1 MFAFLQK
8 IGKSL
13 MFPIAT
19 LPAAALLLRLGS
31 GDMLG
36 AVPNEAIQY
45 IASIMAASGNAIL
58 GNLPIIFA
66 IGIAMGLAH
75 DSSGGAA
82 LAGAIAHLVLVAV
95 LGTVN
100 EDLNMGVFGGII
112 AGITA
117 GLLYNK
123 YYNVKFPE
131 WLSFFGG
138 RRFVPIITS
147 ITMAILASI
156 LAIVWGPIQG
166 GIDAVGNWMIGAGS
180 LGVGMYGFFNR
191 LLIPVGLHHVINTV
205 IWFDFGEFT
214 NAAGEIVKGDI
225 NRFLAGDT
233 SAGHFQAG
241 FFPIMMFGLPAAC
254 LAMYFT
260 ARKDK
265 RPIVG
270 GMFVSIALTAFLTGV
285 TEPIEFSFMFLSP
298 VLYGIHAVLT
308 GIALAVAYVVGF
320 RDGFGFS
327 AGLIDYLLN
336 LGLADKPLLLLPLG
350 LGFGAIYFV
359 VFYFLIK
366 KLDLKTPGR
375 EDDDE
380 EDGQTN
386 SAISN
391 DVDLRA
397 YYTIEA
403 LGGKDNIQQVDYC
416 TTRLRMS
423 VQDANVVDEKT
434 LKQTGARGV
443 MRISKT
449 NVQVIIGTS
458 VEFLAEAM
466 KERLKK
472 GNPAPANAQ
481 LPKEQPVGTEAVK
494 NETITTFHDFEMP
507 MTGDLLPLSEVPDE
521 AFSAGLMGPGFGI
534 HPTDGTVYAP
544 FDGQVVMIFPTKHA
558 IGLKSDTGLELLIHV
573 GLDTVT
579 LNGEGF
585 DMLVTDGQKI
595 KRGDALLKADI
606 TKIKDQVPSIITPV
620 VFTSL
625 MGQEITLGKT
635 GFQRAGSTN
644 IISMKK

>member
-31 GDMLG
+31 ADMLG

-66 IGIAMGLAH
+66 IGIAMGFAH

-95 LGTVN
+95 LKTVN
-100 EDLNMGVFGGII
+100 EELNMGVFGGII

-147 ITMAILASI
+147 ITMAILGSI

-166 GIDAVGNWMIGAGS
+166 GIDAFGNWMIGAGA

-191 LLIPVGLHHVINTV
+191 LLIPVGLHHVINTI

-254 LAMYFT
+254 LAMYF
-260 ARKDK
+260 AAKKEK

-308 GIALAVAYVVGF
+308 GISLAVAYLVGF

-327 AGLIDYLLN
+327 AGLSDYLLN
-336 LGLADKPLLLLPLG
+336 LGLADKPWLLLPLG

-375 EDDDE
+375 EDDED
-380 EDGQTN
+380 EDGEVN
-386 SAISN
+386 AIAD

-403 LGGKDNIQQVDYC
+403 LGGKDNIKQVDYC
-416 TTRLRMS
+416 TTRLRLS
-423 VQDANVVDEKT
+423 VQDSGSVDEKT

-458 VEFLAEAM
+458 VEFLAEAI

-472 GNPAPANAQ
+472 GNPAPANAG
-481 LPKEQPVGTEAVK
+481 LPAAQPVMEETVK
-494 NETITTFHDFEMP
+494 NDTMTFRDFEMP
-507 MTGDLLPLSEVPDE
+507 MTGDLLPLTEVPDE

-534 HPTDGTVYAP
+534 RPTDGSVYAP
-544 FDGQVVMIFPTKHA
+544 FDGQVVMVFPTKHA
-558 IGLKSDTGLELLIHV
+558 IGLKSDTGIEVLIHV
-573 GLDTVT
+573 GLDTVK

-585 DMLVTDGQKI
+585 DLLVTDGQKI
-595 KRGDALLKADI
+595 KRGDALLKANLVQI
-606 TKIKDQVPSIITPV
+606 EDQVPSVITPV

-625 MGQEITLGKT
+625 MGQEITLEKT
-635 GFQRAGSTN
+635 GYQRAGSTN
-644 IISMKK
+644 IITMKK

>member
-66 IGIAMGLAH
+66 IGIAMGFAH

-100 EDLNMGVFGGII
+100 EELDMGVFGGII

-166 GIDAVGNWMIGAGS
+166 GIDSVGNWMIGAGS

-214 NAAGEIVKGDI
+214 NAAGEVVKGDI
-225 NRFLAGDT
+225 HRFLAGDP

-254 LAMYFT
+254 LAMYF
-260 ARKDK
+260 AAKKEK
-265 RPIVG
+265 RPVVG
-270 GMFVSIALTAFLTGV
+270 GMFFSIALTAFLTGV

-308 GIALAVAYVVGF
+308 GIALAVAYIVGF

-375 EDDDE
+375 EDDEE
-380 EDGQTN
+380 EDGEAN
-386 SAISN
+386 AAISD

-403 LGGKDNIQQVDYC
+403 LGGKENIQQVDYC
-416 TTRLRMS
+416 TTRLRLS
-423 VQDANVVDEKT
+423 VQDADVVDEKT

-458 VEFLAEAM
+458 VEFLAEAI
-466 KERLKK
+466 KDRLKK
-472 GNPAPANAQ
+472 GNPAPTNTQVPTAQ
-481 LPKEQPVGTEAVK
+481 SVVQEAVK
-494 NETITTFHDFEMP
+494 NETTNFHDFEMP

-534 HPTDGTVYAP
+534 RPMDGTVYAP
-544 FDGQVVMIFPTKHA
+544 FDGEVVMIFPTKHA
-558 IGLKSDTGLELLIHV
+558 IGLKSDAGLEVLIHV
-573 GLDTVT
+573 GLDTVK
-579 LNGEGF
+579 LDGKGF
-585 DMLVTDGQKI
+585 DLFVTDGQKI
-595 KRGDALLKADI
+595 QRGDMLLKADI
-606 TKIKDQVPSIITPV
+606 NQIKDQVPSVITPV

-625 MGQEITLGKT
+625 MGQEITLGKS
-635 GFQRAGSTN
+635 GYQRAGSTN
-644 IISMKK
+644 IIAMKK

>member
-66 IGIAMGLAH
+66 IGIAMGFAH

-100 EDLNMGVFGGII
+100 EELDMGVFGGII

-166 GIDAVGNWMIGAGS
+166 GIDSVGNWMIGAGS

-214 NAAGEIVKGDI
+214 NAAGEVVKGDI
-225 NRFLAGDT
+225 HRFLAGDP

-254 LAMYFT
+254 LAMYF
-260 ARKDK
+260 AAKKEK
-265 RPIVG
+265 RPVVG
-270 GMFVSIALTAFLTGV
+270 GMFFSIALTAFLTGV

-308 GIALAVAYVVGF
+308 GIALAVAYIVGF

-375 EDDDE
+375 EDDEE
-380 EDGQTN
+380 EDGEAN
-386 SAISN
+386 AAISD

-403 LGGKDNIQQVDYC
+403 LGGKENIQQVDYC
-416 TTRLRMS
+416 TTRLRLS

-449 NVQVIIGTS
+449 NVQVVIGTS
-458 VEFLAEAM
+458 VEFLAEAI
-466 KERLKK
+466 KDRLKK
-472 GNPAPANAQ
+472 GNPAPSNTQVPTA
-481 LPKEQPVGTEAVK
+481 QPVVQEAVK
-494 NETITTFHDFEMP
+494 NETTNFHDFEIP

-534 HPTDGTVYAP
+534 RPMDGTVYAP
-544 FDGQVVMIFPTKHA
+544 FDGEVVMIFPTKHA
-558 IGLKSDTGLELLIHV
+558 IGLKSDAGLEVLIHV
-573 GLDTVT
+573 GLDTVK
-579 LNGEGF
+579 LDGKGF
-585 DMLVTDGQKI
+585 DLFVTDGQKI
-595 KRGDALLKADI
+595 QRGDMLLKADI
-606 TKIKDQVPSIITPV
+606 NQIKDQVPSVITPV

-625 MGQEITLGKT
+625 MGQEITLGKS
-635 GFQRAGSTN
+635 GYQRAGSTN
-644 IISMKK
+644 IIAMKK

>member
-66 IGIAMGLAH
+66 IGIAMGFAH

-100 EDLNMGVFGGII
+100 EELNMGVFGGII

-166 GIDAVGNWMIGAGS
+166 GIDSVGNWMIGAGS

-214 NAAGEIVKGDI
+214 NAAGEVVKGDI
-225 NRFLAGDT
+225 HRFLAGDP

-254 LAMYFT
+254 LAMYF
-260 ARKDK
+260 AAKKEK
-265 RPIVG
+265 RPVVG
-270 GMFVSIALTAFLTGV
+270 GMFFSIALTAFLTGV

-308 GIALAVAYVVGF
+308 GIALAVAYIVGF

-375 EDDDE
+375 EDDEE
-380 EDGQTN
+380 EDGEAN
-386 SAISN
+386 AAISD

-403 LGGKDNIQQVDYC
+403 LGGKENIQQVDYC
-416 TTRLRMS
+416 TTRLRLS
-423 VQDANVVDEKT
+423 VQDADVVDEKT

-458 VEFLAEAM
+458 VEFLAEAI
-466 KERLKK
+466 KDRLKK
-472 GNPAPANAQ
+472 GNPAPTNTQVPTAQ
-481 LPKEQPVGTEAVK
+481 SVVQEAVK
-494 NETITTFHDFEMP
+494 NETTNFHDFEMP

-534 HPTDGTVYAP
+534 RPMDGTVYAP
-544 FDGQVVMIFPTKHA
+544 FDGEVVMIFPTKHA
-558 IGLKSDTGLELLIHV
+558 IGLKSDAGLEVLIHV
-573 GLDTVT
+573 GLDTVK
-579 LNGEGF
+579 LDGKGF
-585 DMLVTDGQKI
+585 DLFVTDGQKI
-595 KRGDALLKADI
+595 QRGDMLLKADI
-606 TKIKDQVPSIITPV
+606 NQIKDQVPSVITPV

-625 MGQEITLGKT
+625 MGQEITLGKS
-635 GFQRAGSTN
+635 GYQRAGSTN
-644 IISMKK
+644 IIAMKK

>member
-82 LAGAIAHLVLVAV
+82 LAGAIAHLVLIAV

-147 ITMAILASI
+147 ITMAILGSI

-191 LLIPVGLHHVINTV
+191 LLIPVGLHHVINTI

-260 ARKDK
+260 AKKEK

-308 GIALAVAYVVGF
+308 GISLAVAYIVGF

-336 LGLADKPLLLLPLG
+336 LGLADKPLLLIPLG

-380 EDGQTN
+380 EEVEVDA
-386 SAISN
+386 SISD
-391 DVDLRA
+391 DVDVRA

-403 LGGKDNIQQVDYC
+403 LGGKENIKQIDYC

-423 VQDANVVDEKT
+423 VQDANMVDEKT

-472 GNPAPANAQ
+472 GNPAPKNAK
-481 LPKEQPVGTEAVK
+481 LPTAQPVVEKTAH
-494 NETITTFHDFEMP
+494 NETTTFHDFEMP

-558 IGLKSDTGLELLIHV
+558 IGLKSDTGVEVLIHV
-573 GLDTVT
+573 GLDTVK

-585 DMLVTDGQKI
+585 ELFVTDGQTI
-595 KRGDALLKADI
+595 KRGEALLKADI
-606 TKIKDQVPSIITPV
+606 AHIKDQVPSVITPV

-625 MGQEITLGKT
+625 MGQEITLGKS
-635 GFQRAGSTN
+635 GYQRAGSTN
-644 IISMKK
+644 IIAMKK

>member
-31 GDMLG
+31 DDMLG
-36 AVPNEAIQY
+36 AIPNEVIQY
-45 IASIMAASGNAIL
+45 IASIMAASGDAIL

-66 IGIAMGLAH
+66 IGIAMGFAH
-75 DSSGGAA
+75 DSGGGAA
-82 LAGAIAHLVLVAV
+82 LAGAIAHLVLTAV
-95 LGTVN
+95 LEAVN
-100 EDLNMGVFGGII
+100 DTLDMGVFGGVI

-123 YYNVKFPE
+123 FYNVKFPE

-147 ITMAILASI
+147 ITMAILGSI

-214 NAAGEIVKGDI
+214 NAAGDIVKGDI
-225 NRFLAGDT
+225 HRFLAGDP

-254 LAMYFT
+254 LAMYF
-260 ARKDK
+260 AAKKEK

-308 GIALAVAYVVGF
+308 GISLALAYIVGF

-336 LGLADKPLLLLPLG
+336 FGLADKPLLLIPLG

-380 EDGQTN
+380 EDIEVDT
-386 SAISN
+386 AISD
-391 DVDLRA
+391 DVDVRA

-403 LGGKDNIQQVDYC
+403 LGGQDNIKHIDYC
-416 TTRLRMS
+416 TTRLRMT
-423 VQDANVVDEKT
+423 VQDANKVDDKT

-466 KERLKK
+466 KERLRK
-472 GNPAPANAQ
+472 GNPAPAYAQ
-481 LPKEQPVGTEAVK
+481 LPQEQPVVTETVDNGTAA
-494 NETITTFHDFEMP
+494 IRDFEMP
-507 MTGDLLPLSEVPDE
+507 ITGDLVPLAEVPDE
-521 AFSAGLMGPGFGI
+521 AFSAGFMGPGFGI
-534 HPTDGTVYAP
+534 RPADGTVYAP

-573 GLDTVT
+573 GLDTVK

-585 DMLVTDGQKI
+585 DMFVLDGQTI
-595 KRGDALLKADI
+595 KRGDALLKVDI
-606 TKIKDQVPSIITPV
+606 ARIQDQVPSMITPV
-620 VFTSL
+620 IFTGL
-625 MGQEITLGKT
+625 MGQEIKLEKSGY
-635 GFQRAGSTN
+635 QRAGSTN
-644 IISMKK
+644 IISVKK

>member
-31 GDMLG
+31 ADMLG

-66 IGIAMGLAH
+66 IGIAMGFAH

-100 EDLNMGVFGGII
+100 EELNMGVFGGII

-147 ITMAILASI
+147 ITMAILGSI

-191 LLIPVGLHHVINTV
+191 LLIPVGLHHVINTI

-254 LAMYFT
+254 LAMYF
-260 ARKDK
+260 AAKKEK

-308 GIALAVAYVVGF
+308 GISLAVAYLVGF

-375 EDDDE
+375 EDDED
-380 EDGQTN
+380 EDGEVN
-386 SAISN
+386 AIAD

-403 LGGKDNIQQVDYC
+403 LGGKDNIKQVDYC
-416 TTRLRMS
+416 TTRLRLL
-423 VQDANVVDEKT
+423 VQDSASVDEKT

-458 VEFLAEAM
+458 VEFLAEAI

-472 GNPAPANAQ
+472 GNPAPANAG
-481 LPKEQPVGTEAVK
+481 LPTAQPVLEETVK
-494 NETITTFHDFEMP
+494 NDMLTFHDFEMP
-507 MTGDLLPLSEVPDE
+507 MTGDLLPLTEVPDE

-534 HPTDGTVYAP
+534 RPTDGAVYAP
-544 FDGQVVMIFPTKHA
+544 FDGQVVMVFPTKHA
-558 IGLKSDTGLELLIHV
+558 IGLKSDTGIEVLIHV
-573 GLDTVT
+573 GLDTVK
-579 LNGEGF
+579 LNGDGF
-585 DMLVTDGQKI
+585 DLFVTDGQKV
-595 KRGDALLKADI
+595 KRGDALLKADLVQI
-606 TKIKDQVPSIITPV
+606 EGQVPSVITPV

-625 MGQEITLGKT
+625 MGQAITLEKT
-635 GFQRAGSTN
+635 GYQRAGSKN
-644 IISMKK
+644 IITMKK

>member
-82 LAGAIAHLVLVAV
+82 LAGAIAHLVLIAV

-147 ITMAILASI
+147 ITMAILGSI

-191 LLIPVGLHHVINTV
+191 LLIPVGLHHVINTI

-254 LAMYFT
+254 LAMYF
-260 ARKDK
+260 AAKKEK

-308 GIALAVAYVVGF
+308 GISLAVAYIVGF

-336 LGLADKPLLLLPLG
+336 LGLADKPLLLIPLG

-380 EDGQTN
+380 EEGEADA
-386 SAISN
+386 SISD

-403 LGGKDNIQQVDYC
+403 LGGEENIKQIDYC

-423 VQDANVVDEKT
+423 VQDANMVDEKT

-472 GNPAPANAQ
+472 GNPAPKNAK
-481 LPKEQPVGTEAVK
+481 LPTAQPIVEETAH
-494 NETITTFHDFEMP
+494 NETTTFNDFEMP

-534 HPTDGTVYAP
+534 RPTDGTVYAP

-558 IGLKSDTGLELLIHV
+558 IGLKSNTGVEVLIHV
-573 GLDTVT
+573 GLDTVK

-585 DMLVTDGQKI
+585 ELFVTDGQTI
-595 KRGDALLKADI
+595 KRGEALLKADI
-606 TKIKDQVPSIITPV
+606 THIKDQVPSVITPV

-625 MGQEITLGKT
+625 MGQEITLGKS
-635 GFQRAGSTN
+635 GYQRAGSTN
-644 IISMKK
+644 IIAMKK

>member
-1 MFAFLQK
+1 MLAFLQK

-19 LPAAALLLRLGS
+19 LPAAALLSRLGS

-36 AVPNEAIQY
+36 AVPNDVVQH
-45 IASIMAASGNAIL
+45 IATVMAASGGAIL
-58 GNLPIIFA
+58 SNLPIIFA

-75 DSSGGAA
+75 DNSGGAA

-95 LGTVN
+95 LAAVN
-100 EDLNMGVFGGII
+100 KDLNMGVFGGII

-123 YYNVKFPE
+123 FYNVKFPE

-147 ITMAILASI
+147 ITMALLGAILAVI
-156 LAIVWGPIQG
+156 WGPIQG
-166 GIDAVGNWMIGAGS
+166 GIDAVGNGLIGGGA
-180 LGVGMYGFFNR
+180 LGVGMYGFLNR
-191 LLIPVGLHHVINTV
+191 LLIPVGLHHVINTI

-214 NAAGEIVKGDI
+214 NAAGDLVKGDI
-225 NRFLAGDT
+225 NRFLAGDP

-241 FFPIMMFGLPAAC
+241 FFPIMMFGLPGAC
-254 LAMYFT
+254 LAMYF
-260 ARKDK
+260 AAKKEK
-265 RPIVG
+265 RTVVG

-285 TEPIEFSFMFLSP
+285 TEPIEFTFMFLSP

-308 GIALAVAYVVGF
+308 GISLAVSYIIGF

-336 LGLADKPLLLLPLG
+336 FGIADNPWLLIPLG

-366 KLDLKTPGR
+366 ILDLKTPGR

-380 EDGQTN
+380 VGADVD
-386 SAISN
+386 SAVSN
-391 DVDLRA
+391 DLDLRA
-397 YYTIEA
+397 YKTIEA
-403 LGGKDNIQQVDYC
+403 LGGQENIKQVDYC
-416 TTRLRMS
+416 TTRLRMT
-423 VQDANVVDEKT
+423 VVDADQVDEKT

-466 KERLKK
+466 KDRLKK
-472 GNPAPANAQ
+472 GNPAPTNVDLQ
-481 LPKEQPVGTEAVK
+481 KEVTVKEMIAEEGTFPS
-494 NETITTFHDFEMP
+494 NDFEMP
-507 MTGDLLPLSEVPDE
+507 ITGDLLPLSDVPDD
-521 AFSAGLMGPGFGI
+521 AFSSGIMGPGFGI
-534 HPTDGTVYAP
+534 LPKGGTVHAP
-544 FDGQVVMIFPTKHA
+544 FDGQVVMVFPTKHA
-558 IGLKSDTGLELLIHV
+558 IGLKSDTGVEILIHV

-585 DMLVTDGQKI
+585 EAMVTEGQLI
-595 KRGDALLKADI
+595 QRGDTLLKVDFESIAD
-606 TKIKDQVPSIITPV
+606 KVPSIVTPV

-625 MGQEITLGKT
+625 IGQEITLEKSGY
-635 GFQRAGSTN
+635 QRAGSNN

>member
-36 AVPNEAIQY
+36 AIPNEAIQY

-66 IGIAMGLAH
+66 IGIAMGFAH

-100 EDLNMGVFGGII
+100 EELNMGVFGGII

-166 GIDAVGNWMIGAGS
+166 GIDSVGNWMIGAGS

-214 NAAGEIVKGDI
+214 NAAGEVVKGDI
-225 NRFLAGDT
+225 HRFLAGDP

-254 LAMYFT
+254 LAMYF
-260 ARKDK
+260 AAKKEK
-265 RPIVG
+265 RPVVG
-270 GMFVSIALTAFLTGV
+270 GMFFSIALTAFLTGV

-308 GIALAVAYVVGF
+308 GIALAVAYIIGF

-375 EDDDE
+375 EDDEE
-380 EDGQTN
+380 EDGEAN
-386 SAISN
+386 AAISD

-403 LGGKDNIQQVDYC
+403 LGGKENIQQVDYC
-416 TTRLRMS
+416 TTRLRLS

-466 KERLKK
+466 KDRLKK
-472 GNPAPANAQ
+472 GNPAPTNTQVPTA
-481 LPKEQPVGTEAVK
+481 QPVVQEAVK
-494 NETITTFHDFEMP
+494 NETTNFHDFEMP

-534 HPTDGTVYAP
+534 RPMDGTVYAP
-544 FDGQVVMIFPTKHA
+544 FDGEVVMIFPTKHA
-558 IGLKSDTGLELLIHV
+558 IGLKSDAGLEVLIHV
-573 GLDTVT
+573 GLDTVK
-579 LNGEGF
+579 LDGKGF
-585 DMLVTDGQKI
+585 DLFVTDGQKI
-595 KRGDALLKADI
+595 QRGDMLLKADI
-606 TKIKDQVPSIITPV
+606 NQIKDQVPSVITPV

-625 MGQEITLGKT
+625 MGQEITLGKS
-635 GFQRAGSTN
+635 GYQRAGSTN
-644 IISMKK
+644 IITMKK

>member
-66 IGIAMGLAH
+66 IGIAMGFAH

-100 EDLNMGVFGGII
+100 EELDMGVFGGII

-166 GIDAVGNWMIGAGS
+166 GIDSVGNWMIGAGS

-214 NAAGEIVKGDI
+214 NAAGEVVKGDI
-225 NRFLAGDT
+225 HRFLAGDP

-254 LAMYFT
+254 LAMYF
-260 ARKDK
+260 AAKKEK
-265 RPIVG
+265 RPVVG
-270 GMFVSIALTAFLTGV
+270 GMFFSIALTAFLTGV

-308 GIALAVAYVVGF
+308 GIALAVAYIVGF

-375 EDDDE
+375 EDDEE
-380 EDGQTN
+380 EDGEAN
-386 SAISN
+386 AAISD

-403 LGGKDNIQQVDYC
+403 LGGKENIQQVDYC
-416 TTRLRMS
+416 TTRLRLS

-458 VEFLAEAM
+458 VEFLAEAI
-466 KERLKK
+466 KDRLKK
-472 GNPAPANAQ
+472 GNPAPTNTQVPTA
-481 LPKEQPVGTEAVK
+481 QPVVQEAVK
-494 NETITTFHDFEMP
+494 NETMNFHDFEMP

-534 HPTDGTVYAP
+534 RPMDGTVYAP
-544 FDGQVVMIFPTKHA
+544 FDGEVVMIFPTKHA
-558 IGLKSDTGLELLIHV
+558 IGLKSDAGLEVLIHV
-573 GLDTVT
+573 GLDTVK
-579 LNGEGF
+579 LDGKGF
-585 DMLVTDGQKI
+585 DLFVTDGQKI
-595 KRGDALLKADI
+595 QRGDMLLKADI
-606 TKIKDQVPSIITPV
+606 NQIKDQVPSVITPV

-625 MGQEITLGKT
+625 MGQEITLGKS
-635 GFQRAGSTN
+635 GYQRAGSTN
-644 IISMKK
+644 IITMKK

>member
-82 LAGAIAHLVLVAV
+82 LAGAIAHLVLIAV

-147 ITMAILASI
+147 ITMAILGSI

-191 LLIPVGLHHVINTV
+191 LLIPVGLHHVINTI

-254 LAMYFT
+254 LAMYF
-260 ARKDK
+260 AAKKEK

-308 GIALAVAYVVGF
+308 GISLAVAYIVGF

-336 LGLADKPLLLLPLG
+336 LGLADRPLLLIPLG
-350 LGFGAIYFV
+350 LGFGAIYIV

-380 EDGQTN
+380 EEGEADA
-386 SAISN
+386 SISD

-403 LGGKDNIQQVDYC
+403 LGGEENIKQIDYC

-423 VQDANVVDEKT
+423 VQDANMVDEKT

-472 GNPAPANAQ
+472 GNPAPKNAK
-481 LPKEQPVGTEAVK
+481 LPTAQPVVEEAAH
-494 NETITTFHDFEMP
+494 NETTTFNDFEMP

-534 HPTDGTVYAP
+534 RPTDGTVYAP

-558 IGLKSDTGLELLIHV
+558 IGLKSNTGVEVLIHV
-573 GLDTVT
+573 GLDTVK

-585 DMLVTDGQKI
+585 ELFVTDGQTI
-595 KRGDALLKADI
+595 KRGEALLKADI
-606 TKIKDQVPSIITPV
+606 THIKDQVPSVITPV

-625 MGQEITLGKT
+625 MGQEITLGKS
-635 GFQRAGSTN
+635 GYQRAGSTN
-644 IISMKK
+644 IIAMKK

>member
-82 LAGAIAHLVLVAV
+82 LAGAIAHLVLIAV

-100 EDLNMGVFGGII
+100 EELNMGVFGGII

-225 NRFLAGDT
+225 NRFLAGDPT
-233 SAGHFQAG
+233 AGHFQAG

-254 LAMYFT
+254 LAM
-260 ARKDK
+260 
-265 RPIVG
+265 I
-270 GMFVSIALTAFLTGV
+270 
-285 TEPIEFSFMFLSP
+285 TEYSKI
-298 VLYGIHAVLT
+298 I
-308 GIALAVAYVVGF
+308 
-320 RDGFGFS
+320 
-327 AGLIDYLLN
+327 
-336 LGLADKPLLLLPLG
+336 
-350 LGFGAIYFV
+350 
-359 VFYFLIK
+359 
-366 KLDLKTPGR
+366 
-375 EDDDE
+375 
-380 EDGQTN
+380 
-386 SAISN
+386 
-391 DVDLRA
+391 
-397 YYTIEA
+397 
-403 LGGKDNIQQVDYC
+403 
-416 TTRLRMS
+416 
-423 VQDANVVDEKT
+423 VDEKIDDQQFILDLPEDVT
-434 LKQTGARGV
+434 IQE
-443 MRISKT
+443 IS
-449 NVQVIIGTS
+449 GEDTS
-458 VEFLAEAM
+458 ELIS
-466 KERLKK
+466 L
-472 GNPAPANAQ
+472 
-481 LPKEQPVGTEAVK
+481 
-494 NETITTFHDFEMP
+494 
-507 MTGDLLPLSEVPDE
+507 DE
-521 AFSAGLMGPGFGI
+521 AKQQLEKFLMVPQENGLSIDKISMVKGLEDRPEYSFDFGLDGQPAFFITIFKADESMSEIGPILNEKEMDIRGQK
-534 HPTDGTVYAP
+534 GTVMDDKNFRSIAWQENGYQYSIVGENPELTIEDLVSYAQQME
-544 FDGQVVMIFPTKHA
+544 FVQ
-558 IGLKSDTGLELLIHV
+558 
-573 GLDTVT
+573 
-579 LNGEGF
+579 
-585 DMLVTDGQKI
+585 
-595 KRGDALLKADI
+595 
-606 TKIKDQVPSIITPV
+606 
-620 VFTSL
+620 
-625 MGQEITLGKT
+625 
-635 GFQRAGSTN
+635 
-644 IISMKK
+644 

>member
-95 LGTVN
+95 LGAVN

-147 ITMAILASI
+147 ITMAILGSI

-214 NAAGEIVKGDI
+214 NAAGEVVKGDI
-225 NRFLAGDT
+225 HRFLAGDP

-260 ARKDK
+260 AKKEK

-308 GIALAVAYVVGF
+308 GIALAVAYIVGF

-336 LGLADKPLLLLPLG
+336 FGLADKPLLLIPLG

-375 EDDDE
+375 EDEDE
-380 EDGQTN
+380 EEGEANT
-386 SAISN
+386 SISN

-403 LGGKDNIQQVDYC
+403 LGGIDNIKQVDYC

-423 VQDANVVDEKT
+423 VQDANIVDEKT

-466 KERLKK
+466 KDRLKS
-472 GNPAPANAQ
+472 GNPAPTNAELSTAQ
-481 LPKEQPVGTEAVK
+481 PKVEETAK
-494 NETITTFHDFEMP
+494 NETTTFHDFEMP

-521 AFSAGLMGPGFGI
+521 AFSAGFMGPGFGI
-534 HPTDGTVYAP
+534 RPTDGTVYAP

-573 GLDTVT
+573 GLDTVK
-579 LNGEGF
+579 LDGEGF
-585 DMLVTDGQKI
+585 DMFVTDGQKI

-606 TKIKDQVPSIITPV
+606 ARIKDQVPSIITPV

-625 MGQEITLGKT
+625 MGQEITLGKS
-635 GFQRAGSTN
+635 GYQRAGSTN
-644 IISMKK
+644 IIAMKK

>member
-66 IGIAMGLAH
+66 IGIAMGFAH

-100 EDLNMGVFGGII
+100 EELNMGVFGGII

-166 GIDAVGNWMIGAGS
+166 GIDSVGNWMIGAGS

-214 NAAGEIVKGDI
+214 NAAGEVVKGDI
-225 NRFLAGDT
+225 HRFLAGDP

-254 LAMYFT
+254 LAMYF
-260 ARKDK
+260 AAKKEK
-265 RPIVG
+265 RPVVG
-270 GMFVSIALTAFLTGV
+270 GMFFSIALTAFLTGV

-308 GIALAVAYVVGF
+308 GIALAVAYIVGF

-375 EDDDE
+375 EDDEE
-380 EDGQTN
+380 EDGEAN
-386 SAISN
+386 AAISD

-403 LGGKDNIQQVDYC
+403 LGGKENIQQVDYC
-416 TTRLRMS
+416 TTRLRLS

-458 VEFLAEAM
+458 VEFLAEAI
-466 KERLKK
+466 KDRLKK
-472 GNPAPANAQ
+472 GNPAPTNTQVPTA
-481 LPKEQPVGTEAVK
+481 QPVVQEAVK
-494 NETITTFHDFEMP
+494 NETTNFHDFEMP
-507 MTGDLLPLSEVPDE
+507 MTGDLLPLSAVPDE

-534 HPTDGTVYAP
+534 RPMDGTVYAP
-544 FDGQVVMIFPTKHA
+544 FDGEVVMIFPTKHA
-558 IGLKSDTGLELLIHV
+558 IGLKSDAGLEVLIHV
-573 GLDTVT
+573 GLDTVK
-579 LNGEGF
+579 LDGKGF
-585 DMLVTDGQKI
+585 DLFVTDGQKI
-595 KRGDALLKADI
+595 QRGDMLLKADI
-606 TKIKDQVPSIITPV
+606 NQIKDQVPSVITPV

-625 MGQEITLGKT
+625 MGQEITLGKS
-635 GFQRAGSTN
+635 GYQRAGSTN
-644 IISMKK
+644 IIAMKK

>member
-66 IGIAMGLAH
+66 IGIAMGFAH

-100 EDLNMGVFGGII
+100 EELNMGVFGGII

-166 GIDAVGNWMIGAGS
+166 GIDSVGNWMIGAGS

-214 NAAGEIVKGDI
+214 NAAGEVVKGDI
-225 NRFLAGDT
+225 HRFLAGDP

-254 LAMYFT
+254 LAMYF
-260 ARKDK
+260 AAKKEK
-265 RPIVG
+265 RPVVG
-270 GMFVSIALTAFLTGV
+270 GMFFSIALTAFLTGV

-308 GIALAVAYVVGF
+308 GIALAVAYIVGF

-375 EDDDE
+375 EDDEE
-380 EDGQTN
+380 EDGEAN
-386 SAISN
+386 AAISD

-403 LGGKDNIQQVDYC
+403 LGGKENIQQVDYC
-416 TTRLRMS
+416 TTRLRLS
-423 VQDANVVDEKT
+423 VQDADVVDEKT

-458 VEFLAEAM
+458 VEFLAEAI
-466 KERLKK
+466 KDRLKK
-472 GNPAPANAQ
+472 GNPAPTNTQVPTA
-481 LPKEQPVGTEAVK
+481 QPVVQEAVK
-494 NETITTFHDFEMP
+494 NETTNFHDFEMP

-534 HPTDGTVYAP
+534 RPMDGTVYAP
-544 FDGQVVMIFPTKHA
+544 FDGEVVMIFPTKHA
-558 IGLKSDTGLELLIHV
+558 IGLKSDAGLEVLIHV
-573 GLDTVT
+573 GLDTVK
-579 LNGEGF
+579 LDGKGF
-585 DMLVTDGQKI
+585 DLFVTDGQKI
-595 KRGDALLKADI
+595 QRGDMLLKADI
-606 TKIKDQVPSIITPV
+606 NQIKDQVPSVITPV

-625 MGQEITLGKT
+625 MGQEITLGKS
-635 GFQRAGSTN
+635 GYQRAGSTN
-644 IISMKK
+644 IIAMKK

>member
-66 IGIAMGLAH
+66 IGIAMGFAH

-100 EDLNMGVFGGII
+100 EELNMGVFGGII

-166 GIDAVGNWMIGAGS
+166 GIDSVGNWMIGAGS

-214 NAAGEIVKGDI
+214 NAAGEVVKGDI
-225 NRFLAGDT
+225 HRFLAGDP

-254 LAMYFT
+254 LAMYF
-260 ARKDK
+260 AAKKEK
-265 RPIVG
+265 RPVVG
-270 GMFVSIALTAFLTGV
+270 GMFFSIALTAFLTGV

-308 GIALAVAYVVGF
+308 GIALAVAYIVGF

-375 EDDDE
+375 EDDEE
-380 EDGQTN
+380 EDGEAN
-386 SAISN
+386 AAISD

-403 LGGKDNIQQVDYC
+403 LGGKENIQQVDYC
-416 TTRLRMS
+416 TTRLRLS

-458 VEFLAEAM
+458 VEFLAEAI
-466 KERLKK
+466 KDRLKK
-472 GNPAPANAQ
+472 GNPAPTNTQVPTA
-481 LPKEQPVGTEAVK
+481 QPVVQEAVK
-494 NETITTFHDFEMP
+494 NETTNFHDFEMP

-534 HPTDGTVYAP
+534 RPMDGTVYAP
-544 FDGQVVMIFPTKHA
+544 FDGEVVMIFPTKHA
-558 IGLKSDTGLELLIHV
+558 IGLKSDAGLEVLIHV
-573 GLDTVT
+573 GLDTVK
-579 LNGEGF
+579 LDGKGF
-585 DMLVTDGQKI
+585 DLFVTDGQKI
-595 KRGDALLKADI
+595 QRGDMLLKADI
-606 TKIKDQVPSIITPV
+606 NQIKDQVPSVITPV

-625 MGQEITLGKT
+625 MGQEITLGKS
-635 GFQRAGSTN
+635 GYQRAGSTN
-644 IISMKK
+644 IIAMKK

>member
-1 MFAFLQK
+1 MLAFLQK

-36 AVPNEAIQY
+36 AVPNDVVQH
-45 IASIMAASGNAIL
+45 IATVMAASGDAIL

-75 DSSGGAA
+75 DNSGGAA

-95 LGTVN
+95 LAAVN
-100 EDLNMGVFGGII
+100 KDLNMGVFGGII

-123 YYNVKFPE
+123 FYNVKFPE

-147 ITMAILASI
+147 ITMAILGAI
-156 LAIVWGPIQG
+156 LAVVWGPIQG
-166 GIDAVGNWMIGAGS
+166 GIDGVGNWLIGGGA
-180 LGVGMYGFFNR
+180 LGVGMYGFLNR
-191 LLIPVGLHHVINTV
+191 LLIPVGLHHVINTI

-214 NAAGEIVKGDI
+214 NAAGDLVKGDI
-225 NRFLAGDT
+225 NRFLAGDP

-254 LAMYFT
+254 LAMFF
-260 ARKDK
+260 AAKKEK
-265 RPIVG
+265 RAVVG

-285 TEPIEFSFMFLSP
+285 TEPIEFTFMFLSP

-308 GIALAVAYVVGF
+308 GISLAISYIVGF

-336 LGLADKPLLLLPLG
+336 FGLADKPLLLIPLG
-350 LGFGAIYFV
+350 LGFGVIYFV

-366 KLDLKTPGR
+366 ILDLKTPGR

-380 EDGQTN
+380 EGTDVD
-386 SAISN
+386 SAVSN
-391 DVDLRA
+391 DLDLRA
-397 YYTIEA
+397 YKTIEA
-403 LGGKDNIQQVDYC
+403 LGGQENIKQVDYC
-416 TTRLRMS
+416 TTRLRMT
-423 VQDANVVDEKT
+423 VDDADQVDDKT

-443 MRISKT
+443 MRISNT

-466 KERLKK
+466 KDRLKK
-472 GNPAPANAQ
+472 GNPAPSNVDLQ
-481 LPKEQPVGTEAVK
+481 KETPVGEESVEEGSISS
-494 NETITTFHDFEMP
+494 NDFEMP
-507 MTGDLLPLSEVPDE
+507 ITGNLIPLSDVPDE
-521 AFSAGLMGPGFGI
+521 AFSSGIMGPGFGI
-534 HPTDGTVYAP
+534 HPKDGTVHAP

-558 IGLKSDTGLELLIHV
+558 IGLKSDTGVEILIHV

-585 DMLVTDGQKI
+585 ETMVTEGQLI
-595 KRGDALLKADI
+595 QRGDTLLKVDFES
-606 TKIKDQVPSIITPV
+606 IKDKVPSIVTPV

-625 MGQEITLGKT
+625 MGQEITLEKS
-635 GFQRAGSTN
+635 GFQRAGTNN

>member
-66 IGIAMGLAH
+66 IGIAMGFAH

-100 EDLNMGVFGGII
+100 EELNMGVFGGII

-166 GIDAVGNWMIGAGS
+166 GIDSVGNWMIGAGS

-214 NAAGEIVKGDI
+214 NAAGEVVKGDI
-225 NRFLAGDT
+225 HRFLAGDP

-254 LAMYFT
+254 LAMYF
-260 ARKDK
+260 AAKKEK
-265 RPIVG
+265 RPVVG
-270 GMFVSIALTAFLTGV
+270 GMFFSIALTAFLTGV

-308 GIALAVAYVVGF
+308 GIALAVAYIVGF

-375 EDDDE
+375 EDDEE
-380 EDGQTN
+380 EDGEAN
-386 SAISN
+386 AAISD

-403 LGGKDNIQQVDYC
+403 LGGKENIQQVDYC
-416 TTRLRMS
+416 TTRLRLS
-423 VQDANVVDEKT
+423 VQDADVVDEKT

-458 VEFLAEAM
+458 VEFLAEAI
-466 KERLKK
+466 KDRLKK
-472 GNPAPANAQ
+472 GNPAPTNTQVPTA
-481 LPKEQPVGTEAVK
+481 QPVVQEAVK
-494 NETITTFHDFEMP
+494 NETTNFHDFEMP

-534 HPTDGTVYAP
+534 RPMDGTVYAP
-544 FDGQVVMIFPTKHA
+544 FDGEVVMIFPTKHA
-558 IGLKSDTGLELLIHV
+558 IGLKSDTGLEVLIHV
-573 GLDTVT
+573 GLDTVK
-579 LNGEGF
+579 LDGKGF
-585 DMLVTDGQKI
+585 DLFVTDGQKI
-595 KRGDALLKADI
+595 QRGDMLLKADI
-606 TKIKDQVPSIITPV
+606 NQIKDQVPSVITPV

-625 MGQEITLGKT
+625 MGQEITLGKS
-635 GFQRAGSTN
+635 GYQRAGSTN
-644 IISMKK
+644 IIAMKK